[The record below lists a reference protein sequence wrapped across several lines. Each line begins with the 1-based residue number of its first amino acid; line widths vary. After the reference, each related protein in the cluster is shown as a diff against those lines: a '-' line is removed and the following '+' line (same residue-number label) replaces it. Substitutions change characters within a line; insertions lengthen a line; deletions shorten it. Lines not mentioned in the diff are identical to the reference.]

1 MFQVV
6 VAMMAVGT
14 ECASFQEAFK
24 RFYAEVKRMV
34 VEGTSRQVLETAC
47 FIRYVF
53 TSEGE
58 ELNTQLYFYACCDLA
73 HEIGLLRDDGELE
86 ELVIAPSVE
95 RIQAVFYRNTVIE
108 ISRVMR
114 VADKVK
120 EVTLD
125 RSGVPMTKAPR
136 LTFKP
141 LRNGKF
147 RCNQTNALVGHG
159 QIKAYRLL
167 EEKKLL
173 RKFNE
178 KHNRPIAPPTTRQCS
193 AGLRR
198 R

>member
-1 MFQVV
+1 MFQVI
-6 VAMMAVGT
+6 VAMITVGT
-14 ECASFQEAFK
+14 ECATFQEAFR
-24 RFYAEVKRMV
+24 RFHAEVTKMV
-34 VEGTSRQVLETAC
+34 VKGTSRQVLETAC

-73 HEIGLLRDDGELE
+73 HEIGLLSDDGELE
-86 ELVIAPSVE
+86 ELAIAPSVE
-95 RIQAVFYRNTVIE
+95 RIQAVFYRSTVIE
-108 ISRVMR
+108 VSATLKM
-114 VADKVK
+114 ADRIQKSVL
-120 EVTLD
+120 TLPE
-125 RSGVPMTKAPR
+125 VPMTKAPR

-147 RCNQTNALVGHG
+147 RCNQTNEIVGRG
-159 QIKAYRLL
+159 QTKAYRLR

-178 KHNRPIAPPTTRQCS
+178 KHNRPVAPPTTRQYS